1 MGTQLDRSSPQTSEK
16 PAVCCG
22 HLIAMSSTIMK
33 RHLSRKMAGS
43 DGFVGR
49 TKISWETYL
58 RRKLLG
64 GEGILRV
71 LLWEEHLRAPLF
83 ARVGRDTDCHHELC
97 NQRWAEPLFLHGE
110 ALRTLTEQSSVYFS
124 LRGIAYFCSH
134 TLSIQSVWGLSVL
147 FFQTSGGLSHK
158 KLALLDST
166 RQKRPV
172 WQNFYWRK
180 IYFDIKINLLVQR

>member
-1 MGTQLDRSSPQTSEK
+1 
-16 PAVCCG
+16 
-22 HLIAMSSTIMK
+22 MK

-110 ALRTLTEQSSVYFS
+110 ALRTLTAQSSVYFS

-134 TLSIQSVWGLSVL
+134 TLSIQSVWGCQFHSFKPLEAYLTRNWLSWTPL
-147 FFQTSGGLSHK
+147 DKRGLCDKTFIGEKFILILKLTFWSRDNSVKCLPCKHNDPSSLPRSCIK
-158 KLALLDST
+158 K
-166 RQKRPV
+166 
-172 WQNFYWRK
+172 
-180 IYFDIKINLLVQR
+180 